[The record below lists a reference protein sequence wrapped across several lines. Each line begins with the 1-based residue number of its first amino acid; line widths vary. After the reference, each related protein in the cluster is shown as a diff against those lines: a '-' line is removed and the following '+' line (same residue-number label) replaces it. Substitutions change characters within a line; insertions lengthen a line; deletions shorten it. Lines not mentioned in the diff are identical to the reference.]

1 MPEQQPPITA
11 DDFIEM
17 LQTAGE
23 ENKLSAYREGN
34 VVTLPS
40 EGEVWMTGDI
50 HDHRNNFRKFIT
62 LADLPNNPNRH
73 IILHELIHGD
83 HIDMNG
89 AEDSWKMLYQAAKL
103 KCDFTN
109 QVHFLL
115 ANHDLA
121 QVFGEG
127 ISKGGTDVCEAFR
140 KGLKRDFPERY
151 HFAEAAISDFLLS
164 LPLAIRTHNGLWFSH
179 SLPNEKDVETFDYNV
194 FERELKGED
203 FKRKTGAAYQL
214 IWGRGVREPGVAKFA
229 EKMNAKLIIT
239 GHQPQDSGF
248 LVNGEQHLIVASDH
262 NQGVFV
268 PLSLSDDYDMPAVTS
283 RIKKFV
289 AVQLPE

>member
-1 MPEQQPPITA
+1 MATATISA

-23 ENKLSAYREGN
+23 ENKLSPYREGN
-34 VVTLPS
+34 VVTLPA
-40 EGEVWMTGDI
+40 EGEVWMTGDL
-50 HDHRNNFRKFIT
+50 HDHRNNYRKFVK
-62 LADLPNNPNRH
+62 LADLGNNPQRH
-73 IILHELIHGD
+73 IVLHELIHGD
-83 HIDMNG
+83 HIDPAG
-89 AEDSWKMLYQAAKL
+89 AEDSWTMLYDAAKL
-103 KCDFTN
+103 KCEFSN

-127 ISKGGTDVCEAFR
+127 IAKGGTDVCEAFR
-140 KGLKRDFPERY
+140 KGLKRDFRDRY
-151 HFAEAAISDFLLS
+151 HFVESTISEFLLS
-164 LPLAIRTHNGLWFSH
+164 LPLAIRAPANGLWFSH
-179 SLPNEKDVETFDYNV
+179 SLPNEKDTETFDFNV

-214 IWGRGVREPGVAKFA
+214 IWGRGIREPGVALFLDKV
-229 EKMNAKLIIT
+229 KAKLAIT
-239 GHQPQDSGF
+239 GHQPQDNGF
-248 LVNGEQHLIVASDH
+248 LVSGPQHLIVASDH

-268 PLSLSDDYDMPAVTS
+268 PLSLTEEYDMDGIVS

-289 AVQLPE
+289 AVELPG

>member
-1 MPEQQPPITA
+1 MPELPKITD

-23 ENKLSAYREGN
+23 ENKLSPMREGN
-34 VVTLPS
+34 VVTLPA
-40 EGEVWMTGDI
+40 EGEVWMTGDL
-50 HDHRNNFRKFIT
+50 HDHRNNFKKFVA
-62 LADLPNNPNRH
+62 LADLANHPQRH
-73 IILHELIHGD
+73 IVLHELIHGD

-89 AEDSWKMLYQAAKL
+89 AEDSWRMLYDAAKL

-109 QVHFLL
+109 QVHFLM

-140 KGLKRDFPERY
+140 KGIKRDFPERY
-151 HFAEAAISDFLLS
+151 HFIETTISEFLLS
-164 LPLAIRTHNGLWFSH
+164 LPLAIRTQNGLWFSH
-179 SLPNEKDVETFDYNV
+179 SLPRETEVDNFDYDV
-194 FERELKGED
+194 LQRELKGED

-214 IWGRGVREPGVAKFA
+214 IWGRGVMESGVKKFA
-229 EKMNAKLIIT
+229 DKVHAKLIIT

-248 LVNGEQHLIVASDH
+248 LVNGERHLIVASDH

-268 PLSLSDDYDMPAVTS
+268 PLSLSDDYDMDGVTS

>member
-1 MPEQQPPITA
+1 MTTA

-23 ENKLSAYREGN
+23 ENKLSPYREGN
-34 VVTLPS
+34 VVVLPG
-40 EGEVWMTGDI
+40 EGEVWMTGDL

-62 LADLPNNPNRH
+62 LADLANHPQRH

-83 HIDMNG
+83 HIDPAG
-89 AEDSWKMLYQAAKL
+89 AEDSWTMLYAAAEL
-103 KCDFTN
+103 KCKFTN
-109 QVHFLL
+109 QVHFLM

-127 ISKGGTDVCEAFR
+127 IAKGGTDVCEAFR
-140 KGLKRDFPERY
+140 RGLKRDFRDRY
-151 HFAEAAISDFLLS
+151 HFTESAISEFLLS
-164 LPLAIRTHNGLWFSH
+164 LPLAIRAPNGLWFSH
-179 SLPNEKDVETFDYNV
+179 SLPNEKDVETFDYTV
-194 FERELKGED
+194 FERVPLDGAD

-229 EKMNAKLIIT
+229 DKMNTKLIIT
-239 GHQPQDSGF
+239 GHQPQETGY
-248 LVNGEQHLIVASDH
+248 LVNGPQHLIIASDH
-262 NQGVFV
+262 NQGVFI
-268 PLSLSDDYDMPAVTS
+268 PLSLSEEYDMDSVVS

-289 AVQLPE
+289 AVPLPEPAV